1 MPTDLPLSAKDLDNL
16 SRGADILIVRLAGPL
31 IAQARAAWRVPD
43 LEREIERIN
52 QRRSDLEHKS
62 IAYMEQRIVDRER
75 DNAALEQEVARL
87 RGLVLVSYAHYVAFT
102 ETADAYYECR
112 LCGSDWGSFS
122 VVKGEREAEWHI
134 TDCPVPP
141 LQEAERVAK
150 LREGQEGT

>member
-1 MPTDLPLSAKDLDNL
+1 MPAELPLSAKDLDNL

-31 IAQARAAWRVPD
+31 ITQARTALE
-43 LEREIERIN
+43 LER
-52 QRRSDLEHKS
+52 
-62 IAYMEQRIVDRER
+62 
-75 DNAALEQEVARL
+75 EVARL

-150 LREGQEGT
+150 LREG